1 MTVNNNSVVEIL
13 TDRLHRIAYS
23 ADASVYREIPLGVA
37 YPQTVADVQAL
48 VAEARSRGTHLIPRA
63 GGTSICGQVVGSGIV
78 CDISK
83 HWNKILEVNPSQRWA
98 RVQPG
103 VVRDELNLV
112 LKPHGLFFSP
122 ETSTSNRCCIGGML
136 GNNSCGTHSLVY
148 GSTRHHVLE
157 ATGVLSDGSVEVFKD
172 YTVAELEER
181 FGQRFWEKD
190 YKPEVEEDAPVGV
203 GLRADTGADTGV
215 AAGSVAGVDG
225 SGESDNSEDTK
236 NRTDV
241 GRVSVVEHIYAQII
255 KWGLNADTVRLL
267 EENYPDKSLRRR
279 SCGYAIDETIAGVG
293 ASHVNLCPLLC
304 GSEGTLAFITEIKV
318 SLDPVPPAE
327 RMVVCAHCNSLEDS
341 LYANLAAL
349 SHGPVAV
356 ELMDGQILDLS
367 AGNLEQ
373 QRNRFFISGDPAALI
388 IAEFEGPQMEAKAA
402 AFEAE
407 VLGQSIPDCSTD
419 TPLKECAGSV
429 AEGNGKEDTKAVG
442 VRPLAYY
449 CTRVYGKD
457 ISRVWDLRKAGLGVL
472 SGMKGDAK
480 PVGVI
485 EDTAVAPERMPAY
498 IADFKVMLKRLG
510 LSCVYYGHISTGE
523 LHLRPILNLKD
534 SSDRMKFR
542 EVARETALLVRKHH
556 GSLSGEHGDGR
567 LRGEFIPLM
576 YGDEVYQMMRQVK
589 SVWDPAGV
597 FNTGKIVDTPP
608 MDQYLRYL
616 LNRELVPAEK
626 FQEKIEQSF
635 NTTGISGENDGN
647 SCQVPSEVT
656 GPDRKSREILL
667 GPPEKSG
674 TWQSSA
680 GNGGESL
687 YILPEKTYFRWN
699 GEFTHGESNPYAML
713 CSIEQ
718 CNGAGACRKS
728 NAMGG
733 TMCPAFKVSGDELCV
748 TRARANVIR
757 ELLTYGYS
765 GADNTA
771 SCSEKVSDA
780 GEAEISVRKR
790 EKNTP
795 EKGKSRKSKSRKSA
809 FRELVKSPEIEEVL
823 FSCLACKGC
832 RSECPSNVDM
842 TRIRA
847 ELLQHKWDAQGTPLG
862 VWMVARM
869 AAVERLGHIV
879 RPLYNFFAG
888 WKPSERL
895 IKKLVHFAAERH
907 IPKLS
912 RYSMLTLVNRERK
925 KLLKEA
931 LKESSVTERV
941 GYSVDKKDNVDT
953 SKMSIPAD
961 KGYIAENVGIPR
973 GKALSGCAKG
983 KKGKIYLFAD
993 EFTNWQE
1000 AELGLTFARLLMRLG
1015 YDVEI
1020 PRHVESGRAAISKG
1034 CLKLAGKFASKNV
1047 ELLGDIV
1054 SEDTPLVGI
1063 EPSCILS
1070 FRDEYPDLVPDEMR
1084 EKAKRLG
1091 RNALLYDEFIVREME
1106 AGRISADVFSDASC
1120 EVYLHGHCHQKALV
1134 GIEKTEK
1141 MLRELLRGSVVHTIP
1156 SGCCGMAGSFGY
1168 EKAHYKTS
1176 MAIGEMVLFP
1186 AVRKAIASENN
1197 YPGSMFAGNQSISAV
1212 AGKDSSSQGV
1222 SEKAESEA
1230 VPVLVAAPG
1239 TSCRQQILDGT
1250 GVKALHPL
1258 EILYKF
1264 LYSDVSV

>member
-1 MTVNNNSVVEIL
+1 MPEIL
-13 TDRLHRIAYS
+13 SDRLHRIAYS
-23 ADASVYREIPLGVA
+23 ADASVYREMPLGVA
-37 YPQTVADVQAL
+37 YPQTVADVVAL

-83 HWNKILEVNPSQRWA
+83 HWNKILEINPSQRWA

-103 VVRDELNLV
+103 VVRDELNLA

-157 ATGVLSDGSVEVFKD
+157 AIGVLSEGSVEVFKD
-172 YTVAELEER
+172 YTVVELEER
-181 FGQRFWEKD
+181 FGPRFWEKD
-190 YKPEVEEDAPVGV
+190 
-203 GLRADTGADTGV
+203 
-215 AAGSVAGVDG
+215 
-225 SGESDNSEDTK
+225 SGNVPLAES
-236 NRTDV
+236 
-241 GRVSVVEHIYAQII
+241 IYAQVIR
-255 KWGLNADTVRLL
+255 WGFDEEKVRLL
-267 EENYPDKSLRRR
+267 EDNYPDKSLRRR
-279 SCGYAIDETIAGVG
+279 SCGYAIDEVVG
-293 ASHVNLCPLLC
+293 AFVESGKSRINLCPLLC

-318 SLDPVPPAE
+318 SLDPIPPAE

-349 SHGPVAV
+349 RHGPVAV

-373 QRNRFFISGDPAALI
+373 QRNRFFIEGNPAALI
-388 IAEFEGPQMEAKAA
+388 IAEFEGPQMEDKAA

-407 VLGQSIPDCSTD
+407 VS
-419 TPLKECAGSV
+419 K
-429 AEGNGKEDTKAVG
+429 
-442 VRPLAYY
+442 LAYC

-472 SGMKGDAK
+472 SSMKGDAK

-498 IADFKVMLKRLG
+498 IADFKQMLEGLG

-534 SSDRMKFR
+534 PSDRKKFR
-542 EVARETALLVRKHH
+542 DVALETAILVRKHR

-576 YGDEVYQMMRQVK
+576 YGDEVYRMMRQVK
-589 SVWDPAGV
+589 QTWDPDGV

-608 MDQYLRYL
+608 MDEYLRYL
-616 LNRELVPAEK
+616 LNK
-626 FQEKIEQSF
+626 
-635 NTTGISGENDGN
+635 ENN
-647 SCQVPSEVT
+647 AYKL
-656 GPDRKSREILL
+656 PD
-667 GPPEKSG
+667 
-674 TWQSSA
+674 
-680 GNGGESL
+680 
-687 YILPEKTYFRWN
+687 KTYLTWN
-699 GEFTHGESNPYAML
+699 GEFTHGESSPYAML

-757 ELLTYGYS
+757 ELLTYGY
-765 GADNTA
+765 D
-771 SCSEKVSDA
+771 
-780 GEAEISVRKR
+780 
-790 EKNTP
+790 
-795 EKGKSRKSKSRKSA
+795 GKSFK
-809 FRELVKSPEIEEVL
+809 ELVKSQAIEEIL

-847 ELLQHKWDAQGTPLG
+847 ELLQHKWDAEGTPLG
-862 VWMVARM
+862 IWMVARM
-869 AAVERLGHIV
+869 AAFEKLGHLV

-888 WKPSERL
+888 WKVSEHL

-912 RYSMLTLVNRERK
+912 RTSMRTLVKRESRK
-925 KLLKEA
+925 FSEK
-931 LKESSVTERV
+931 
-941 GYSVDKKDNVDT
+941 
-953 SKMSIPAD
+953 
-961 KGYIAENVGIPR
+961 
-973 GKALSGCAKG
+973 
-983 KKGKIYLFAD
+983 KKGKVYLFAD

-1000 AELGLTFARLLMRLG
+1000 AELGLAFARLLLKLG

-1034 CLKLAGKFASKNV
+1034 CLRLAKKFARKNV

-1054 SEDTPLVGI
+1054 SEDVPLVGI

-1070 FRDEYPDLVPDEMR
+1070 FRDEYPDLVPEEMR
-1084 EKAKRLG
+1084 DRAKRLG
-1091 RNALLYDEFIVREME
+1091 KNALLYDEFIVREME
-1106 AGRISADVFSDASC
+1106 VGKINAGMFSGTSC

-1141 MLRELLRGSVVHTIP
+1141 MLRGLLQGADVHTIP

-1186 AVRKAIASENN
+1186 AVRN
-1197 YPGSMFAGNQSISAV
+1197 AV
-1212 AGKDSSSQGV
+1212 AST
-1222 SEKAESEA
+1222 AE
-1230 VPVLVAAPG
+1230 VLVAAPG

-1250 GVKALHPL
+1250 GVQALHPI
-1258 EILYKF
+1258 EILCNFMTDYN
-1264 LYSDVSV
+1264 S